1 MREGVFFWRR
11 DNDPSQGNVFDLTM
25 TFGGAPCLFGSA
37 TLSGATFVDFATA
50 PIRLYGAAPNNT
62 RTNAA
67 MFLGVKIL

>member
-1 MREGVFFWRR
+1 M
-11 DNDPSQGNVFDLTM
+11 FDLTL

-50 PIRLYGAAPNNT
+50 PNRQYGSAPNKT